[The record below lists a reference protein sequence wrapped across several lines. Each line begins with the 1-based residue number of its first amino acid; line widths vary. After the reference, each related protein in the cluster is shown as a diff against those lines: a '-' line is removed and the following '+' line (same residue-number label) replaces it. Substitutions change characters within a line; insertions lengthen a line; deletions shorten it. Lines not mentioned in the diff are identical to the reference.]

1 MNKAMDNNMA
11 MDKAMDKILT
21 DKTMDWFLGSNMN
34 NKWAWKSQHF
44 QADQ

>member
-11 MDKAMDKILT
+11 MDKAMDKILA
-21 DKTMDWFLGSNMN
+21 DKALDRFLAATMT
-34 NKWAWKSQHF
+34 NKWVWRSRAF